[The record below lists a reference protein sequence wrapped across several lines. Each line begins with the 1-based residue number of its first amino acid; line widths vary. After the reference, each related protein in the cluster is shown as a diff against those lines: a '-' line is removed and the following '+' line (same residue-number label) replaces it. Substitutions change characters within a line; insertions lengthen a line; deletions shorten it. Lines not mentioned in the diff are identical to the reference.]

1 MVEEKDTTQDSA
13 PNGSTHETSQKNE
26 GSSDMSHAPLKP
38 PKKTGTNSSKSKE
51 PAGGYDD
58 TPVPKAPPGYTVK
71 ITLHRATNLPLADI
85 NTLSADPFVVAQLST
100 SLPTRHKEDPALQIR
115 TPTIRQCTDPV
126 WNWEWIVANVPSSG
140 FRLKCRIYDE
150 DPADH
155 DDRLGNVHV
164 NVDSIS
170 DGWAGIQ
177 DQSFPVKKRM
187 GSKRAYLLR
196 AVAVCFNK
204 VEHMHGTMNVSVEIL
219 GRTQDENGGRTYTIG
234 PQFWIRHQSPL
245 LGRLLGQKEPGAGEK
260 SRRTG
265 KTKPEKYK
273 YVYQYSEDSKCL
285 C

>member
-1 MVEEKDTTQDSA
+1 MAEEKGSTQDSA
-13 PNGSTHETSQKNE
+13 PNGSTPETSQKNE
-26 GSSDMSHAPLKP
+26 GGSDMSHSPLKP
-38 PKKTGTNSSKSKE
+38 PTKTGTNSSKSKE

-58 TPVPKAPPGYTVK
+58 TPIPRAPPGYTVK
-71 ITLHRATNLPLADI
+71 ITFHKATNLPLADI

-100 SLPTRHKEDPALQIR
+100 SLPTRHKEDPPLQIR
-115 TPTIRQCTDPV
+115 TPTIRQCTNPV
-126 WNWEWIVANVPSSG
+126 WNCEWIIANVPSSG

-164 NVDSIS
+164 IVDSIT

-196 AVAVCFNK
+196 AVAVCFHK
-204 VEHMHGTMNVSVEIL
+204 VEHMHGSMNVSVEVL
-219 GRTQDENGGRTYTIG
+219 GKTQDENGGRTYTIG

-245 LGRLLGQKEPGAGEK
+245 LGRLLGQKEPSAGEK
-260 SRRTG
+260 SRTTG
-265 KTKPEKYK
+265 KPKPEKYK
-273 YVYQYSEDSKCL
+273 YVYLHLHLFLYS
-285 C
+285 

>member
-1 MVEEKDTTQDSA
+1 MAEEKDATQHS
-13 PNGSTHETSQKNE
+13 PLNGSTPETSQTNE
-26 GSSDMSHAPLKP
+26 GSSDMSHTSLK
-38 PKKTGTNSSKSKE
+38 PKKTGTSSSKSKE

-58 TPVPKAPPGYTVK
+58 TPVPKAPPGYTIK

-100 SLPTRHKEDPALQIR
+100 SLPTRHKEDPPLQIR
-115 TPTIRQCTDPV
+115 TPTIRQCTDPI
-126 WNWEWIVANVPSSG
+126 WNWEWIVANVPASG

-164 NVDSIS
+164 NVDDIS
-170 DGWAGIQ
+170 EGWPGIL
-177 DQSFPVKKRM
+177 DHSFPVKKRM

-204 VEHMHGTMNVSVEIL
+204 VEHMHGSMNVSVEVL

-265 KTKPEKYK
+265 KAKPEKYK
-273 YVYQYSEDSKCL
+273 YVYQYSESLICI